1 MKLVPNPVLKIPEL
15 SFLALATAVNG
26 AVSESWGLTVQVGT
40 NVSYFRFKVKI
51 FYILFWTVKDI
62 IIRYHIFEL
71 FINVIF

>member
-26 AVSESWGLTVQVGT
+26 AVSESWGLPVQGGT

-51 FYILFWTVKDI
+51 FYFGQSKILSYDI
-62 IIRYHIFEL
+62 TFLSYL
-71 FINVIF
+71 LT